1 MNTTQSLPTIGW
13 FNRVSRFVRKQ
24 AGLLLTLLVLILFPF
39 VFGALTGESAT
50 SGPARFWQGQ
60 LIAFFIM
67 AIYAMSYDLLMGYVG
82 ILTFGQAAFFGGG
95 AYAMG
100 LFLKHIAPGIK
111 SAYLIT
117 FPGLGDITD
126 FILLLLGFIL
136 AILVGAGLGLLFSA
150 LSARVKGVYF
160 AMITLAAAEA
170 IYILSKASDFIQWTG
185 ADEGLQAFRV
195 PDFINPTQNR
205 LLFYFLMLLF
215 LVVMYL
221 LLQLLVNSPTGRI
234 FQAIREN
241 PNRVEAIGYNPVT
254 FRTIAFTA
262 SSVVAALAG
271 AWYALWNLSVSPS
284 TTTST
289 LVTIN
294 ALIMTILGGVG
305 TLIGPILGAGL
316 MQIIGYFFAEW
327 FGPRWALV
335 FGIVFI
341 GLVLFL
347 PYGIVG
353 TYRMRKHGLQN
364 GWKRL
369 IGLFSKPEQK

>member
-1 MNTTQSLPTIGW
+1 MAAINSSPK
-13 FNRVSRFVRKQ
+13 NNSYSRLGAFLSKQ
-24 AGLLLTLLVLILFPF
+24 AGLLVALLFLILFPF
-39 VFGALTGESAT
+39 IYGVLSGSDAS

-60 LIAFFIM
+60 FIAFFIM
-67 AIYAMSYDLLMGYVG
+67 AIYAMSYDLLIGYIG

-100 LFLKHIAPGIK
+100 LFLKHAAPGIK
-111 SAYLIT
+111 SGYLIT

-126 FILLLLGFIL
+126 FIILVIGFLL
-136 AILVGAGLGLLFSA
+136 AILVGILLGLLFSA

-160 AMITLAAAEA
+160 AMITLAAADA
-170 IYILSKASDFIQWTG
+170 IYILSKASDFLKWTG
-185 ADEGLQAFRV
+185 ADEGLHGFYIPAM
-195 PDFINPTQNR
+195 INPTQNR
-205 LLFYFLMLLF
+205 LLFYFLALAF

-241 PNRVEAIGYNPVT
+241 GDRVQAIGYNPAIY
-254 FRTIAFTA
+254 RSLAFVI

-271 AWYALWNLSVSPS
+271 AWYALWNQSLSPS
-284 TTTST
+284 NTTSA

-305 TLIGPILGAGL
+305 TLIGPVLGAGL
-316 MQIIGYFFAEW
+316 MQIIGQFFDQW
-327 FGPRWALV
+327 FGPRWPLV
-335 FGIVFI
+335 FGILFI

-353 TYRMRKHGLQN
+353 TYRLRKAQSKE
-364 GWKRL
+364 GWKRFL
-369 IGLFSKPEQK
+369 NLLKIK